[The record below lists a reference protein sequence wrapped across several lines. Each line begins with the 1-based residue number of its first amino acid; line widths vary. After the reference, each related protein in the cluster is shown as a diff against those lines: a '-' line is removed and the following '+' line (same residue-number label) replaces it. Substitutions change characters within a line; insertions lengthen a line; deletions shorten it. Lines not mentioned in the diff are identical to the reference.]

1 MELCMNIWKILGII
15 SGLSLI
21 TLIACQR
28 QQKPEYIKH
37 PEKLYDTDDLLTDQE
52 L

>member
-1 MELCMNIWKILGII
+1 MNLWKILGII

-21 TLIACQR
+21 TLIAYKR
-28 QQKPEYIKH
+28 QQKPEYIND
-37 PEKLYDTDDLLTDQE
+37 PEMRYDTDDLLTDQE

>member
-1 MELCMNIWKILGII
+1 MNIWKILGII

-21 TLIACQR
+21 TLIACKR
-28 QQKPEYIKH
+28 QQKPEYNKP
-37 PEKLYDTDDLLTDQE
+37 PEKLYDTNDLLTDQE